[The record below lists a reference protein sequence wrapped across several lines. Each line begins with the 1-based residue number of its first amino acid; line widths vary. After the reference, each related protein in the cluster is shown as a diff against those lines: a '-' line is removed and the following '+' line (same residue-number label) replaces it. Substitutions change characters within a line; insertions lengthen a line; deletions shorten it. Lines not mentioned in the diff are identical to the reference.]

1 GVTLGGMVPG
11 MEGGLIAALSK
22 LNGVYAV
29 ASGALLKA
37 VGSIDGYTIATQV
50 AEKND
55 PTAKFSADA
64 HLVLLNQLRE
74 ASALSGVGKYF
85 DDFSKDKNDAE
96 GMDRFRNVVMGSRDE
111 FTADRGQNLDLWIAE
126 IGTWG
131 GTDMV
136 DYDRWAGLDSMM
148 IEINLPWPF
157 DDIDMPLGWGGA
169 QAVEDASTM
178 PDFFPGIQSAQN
190 GGAGWYSAEHHKN
203 YKPYGDVRGIS
214 GNLAAQYPSVDAP
227 FLWGATNS
235 LTNREDAYFGDYEG
249 LHDYQDIKQEYAQ
262 TPEGKQAGPSFT
274 VYLYSERADARTS

>member
-1 GVTLGGMVPG
+1 
-11 MEGGLIAALSK
+11 
-22 LNGVYAV
+22 
-29 ASGALLKA
+29 
-37 VGSIDGYTIATQV
+37 
-50 AEKND
+50 
-55 PTAKFSADA
+55 
-64 HLVLLNQLRE
+64 
-74 ASALSGVGKYF
+74 
-85 DDFSKDKNDAE
+85 
-96 GMDRFRNVVMGSRDE
+96 
-111 FTADRGQNLDLWIAE
+111 
-126 IGTWG
+126 
-131 GTDMV
+131 
-136 DYDRWAGLDSMM
+136 
-148 IEINLPWPF
+148 EINLPWPF

-274 VYLYSERADARTS
+274 VYLYSKRADARTSEDIGMVEAGSALDLKSRMANERITAIATAQTYFNRPPRDRDGLFRRLVPRKWNGSPQTDDQLEKGSLFSPYWQAKLVDTPIETYALVGAASAAGVP